1 MSKPSSASNPN
12 IMNRARGPMGFSG
25 PVVKAKDRKG
35 TIKRIWLY
43 MEKQKAQLV
52 ASIFFVII
60 STLLGILGP
69 YLIGIIMDE
78 YIIPRDIAGTIRLLA
93 ILALVYIAT
102 VVFTWLQ
109 TFMMV
114 RVSLQ
119 TIRNLRQDLFDK
131 FQTLSLRFFD
141 SRAHGDLMSRVTND
155 IDSLNNALSQ
165 SVVQIFS
172 SVLMVVGVAIAMFS
186 LNWLLAIVTLLVIPI
201 MMLASKKLITYSSKH
216 FKKRQKDLGELNG
229 FIEESISGNEVIT
242 LFGKEGKFDREFSGV
257 NERLRHSAMAAD
269 TVSGFLGPV
278 NNFIN
283 NLGLG
288 LVILVGA
295 VLTVKG
301 MATVGII
308 AAFVT
313 YSRQFFRPINQL
325 SNLFNMFQSAIAG
338 AERVFEVMDE
348 TPDMVD
354 KKDAIVVESFRGDV
368 EFSHV
373 HFGYE
378 KGKPILKD
386 IHFTVKPGQKVALVG
401 PTGSGKTTIIN
412 LLMRFYDV
420 TAGEL
425 KVDGCD
431 IRDYQ
436 LSGLR
441 KKIGVVLQDTFLF
454 SGTIMENIRYGRLEA
469 TDEEVIAAAKMASA
483 HQYIKHLPDGYQT
496 RITSGGAN
504 LSQGQRQ
511 LLAIARAIL
520 ADSDILI
527 LDEATSSIDTSTEI
541 EIQKGLNRLTEG
553 RTSFVIA
560 HRLKTIENADLILV
574 IHLGEIIES
583 GTHEE
588 LLQKKGFYFE
598 MYHSQFAHLQNV
610 SAQEAVES

>member
-1 MSKPSSASNPN
+1 MSKPASQANPDM
-12 IMNRARGPMGFSG
+12 MNRARGPRGFSG

-35 TIKRIWLY
+35 TIKRIWVY
-43 MEKQKAQLV
+43 MEQQKRALIS
-52 ASIFFVII
+52 SIIFVIL

-69 YLIGIIMDE
+69 YMIGKIIDE
-78 YIIPRDIAGTIRLLA
+78 YILAKDLAGTFRLLA
-93 ILALVYIAT
+93 FLAIIYIAT
-102 VVFTWLQ
+102 AVFTWLQ

-114 RVSLQ
+114 RVSLR

-131 FQTLSLRFFD
+131 LQTLSLKFFD
-141 SRAHGDLMSRVTND
+141 KRTQGELMSRVTND
-155 IDSLNNALSQ
+155 IDSLNQALSQ
-165 SVVQIFS
+165 SVIQIFS
-172 SVLMVVGVAIAMFS
+172 SLLMISGVTIAMFT
-186 LNWLLAIVTLLVIPI
+186 LNWVLAIVTLLVIPVMI
-201 MMLASKKLITYSSKH
+201 YSTKKIITFSSRQY
-216 FKKRQKDLGELNG
+216 KKRQRDLGELNG
-229 FIEESISGNEVIT
+229 FIEESISGNEIIT
-242 LFGKEGKFDREFSGV
+242 LFGKEEKINQQFSLI
-257 NERLRHSAMAAD
+257 NERLRQSAKAAD

-288 LVILVGA
+288 FVIAVGA
-295 VLTVKG
+295 VLTVQG
-301 MATVGII
+301 HATVGII

-325 SNLFNMFQSAIAG
+325 SSLLNMMQSAIAG
-338 AERVFEVMDE
+338 AERVFEIMDE
-348 TPDMVD
+348 NPDLVD
-354 KKDAIVVESFRGDV
+354 KKNAMVVDSLKGEV

-373 HFGYE
+373 DFGYE
-378 KGKPILKD
+378 DEKPILKN
-386 IHFTVKPGQKVALVG
+386 IHFHVKSGEKIALVG

-425 KVDGCD
+425 KIDGHD

-441 KKIGVVLQDTFLF
+441 KRIGVVLQDTFLF

-483 HQYIKHLPDGYQT
+483 HRFIKHLPDNYHT
-496 RITSGGAN
+496 IMTSGGSN

-520 ADSDILI
+520 ADSDLLI
-527 LDEATSSIDTSTEI
+527 LDEATSSIDTNTEI
-541 EIQKGLNRLTEG
+541 EIQKGINTLTEG

-560 HRLKTIENADLILV
+560 HRLKTIENADRILV
-574 IHLGEIIES
+574 INQGEIIES
-583 GTHEE
+583 GTHQE
-588 LLQKKGFYFE
+588 LLKNKGFYFN
-598 MYHSQFAHLQNV
+598 MYESQFIIK
-610 SAQEAVES
+610 